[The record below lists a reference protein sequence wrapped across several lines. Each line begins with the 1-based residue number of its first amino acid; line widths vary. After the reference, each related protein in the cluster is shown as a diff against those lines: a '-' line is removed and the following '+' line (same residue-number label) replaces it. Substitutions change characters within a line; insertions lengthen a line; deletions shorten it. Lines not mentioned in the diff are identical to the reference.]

1 VTDAKS
7 EAESLEEQIAA
18 IEARRAERSKSDDLA
33 YKRQRLI
40 DLAKI
45 EELEIELGE
54 SNLAKIEVPYTPGC
68 VTLVAARTPTKP
80 EIKRYRFRTRDQKVK
95 PDQIP
100 DTSEAAE
107 ELAQSSFRYPCTD
120 DGKPDKEAFEKV
132 CGLRPGLLAQLGY
145 EASKLVVGDSKK

>member
-1 VTDAKS
+1 MTEAKS
-7 EAESLEEQIAA
+7 EVATLDEQIAE
-18 IEARRAERSKSDDLA
+18 IEARRSERSKSDELSQ
-33 YKRQRLI
+33 KRQRLI

-68 VTLVAARTPTKP
+68 VTIVAARTPTKP

-100 DTSEAAE
+100 DTSEGAE
-107 ELAQSSFRYPCTD
+107 ELALSTFRYPAGD
-120 DGKPDKEAFEKV
+120 DGKPDKEAFEKL
-132 CGLRPGLLAQLGY
+132 CTARPGLLAQLGY
-145 EASKLVVGDSKK
+145 AAAALVVGDAKK